1 MFKVNPKNKTQTPEE
16 INHCNN
22 IITR

>member
-16 INHCNN
+16 INHCN